1 MLLFVLSLISPVIA
15 KARRFSYVL
24 ISMVL
29 GIVTNE
35 RLIDVWDERG
45 GSDGGW
51 VDNTNLL
58 VRDQY
63 QFILYQVR
71 EGLVTMSDVERLVLW

>member
-35 RLIDVWDERG
+35 RLIDVWDE
-45 GSDGGW
+45 
-51 VDNTNLL
+51 
-58 VRDQY
+58 
-63 QFILYQVR
+63 
-71 EGLVTMSDVERLVLW
+71 